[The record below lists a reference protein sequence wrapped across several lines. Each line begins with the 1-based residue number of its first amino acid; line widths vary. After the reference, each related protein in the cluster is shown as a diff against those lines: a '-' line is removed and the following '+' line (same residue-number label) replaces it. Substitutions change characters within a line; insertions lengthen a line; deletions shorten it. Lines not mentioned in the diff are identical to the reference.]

1 VSKKDRTSAATSLLS
16 SGDSEELDYIDPPFD
31 DRDEEWFRF
40 SMSELPVWAQKRMV
54 ESRPSMAA
62 HVIANQK
69 VGSDQQTTTPTGA
82 WAEVSLIIINS
93 VTTLFCT
100 QRIGDKSNI
109 PGTHQFEVLYVCMPV
124 HMYYMCLCLCV
135 I

>member
-1 VSKKDRTSAATSLLS
+1 MSKKDRTSAVTSLLS
-16 SGDSEELDYIDPPFD
+16 SGDGEELDYIDPPFD

-62 HVIANQK
+62 HVIANQQ
-69 VGSDQQTTTPTGA
+69 VGSDQQTTTPTGV
-82 WAEVSLIIINS
+82 WAEVSLMMINS
-93 VTTLFCT
+93 VTAPFCM

-109 PGTHQFEVLYVCMPV
+109 PGTH
-124 HMYYMCLCLCV
+124 
-135 I
+135 